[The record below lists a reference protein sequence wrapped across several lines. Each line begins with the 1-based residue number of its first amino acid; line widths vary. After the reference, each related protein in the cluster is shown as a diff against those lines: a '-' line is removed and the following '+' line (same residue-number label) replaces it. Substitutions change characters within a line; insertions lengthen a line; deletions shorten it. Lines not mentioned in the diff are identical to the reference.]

1 MKALNLYKARL
12 IPRGWRFGET
22 NNISKFK
29 TMKEEILQAV
39 KEWIIETFSEH
50 DYGKEVATCY
60 DSIEELLD
68 DFDKEMACR
77 IP

>member
-1 MKALNLYKARL
+1 
-12 IPRGWRFGET
+12 
-22 NNISKFK
+22 
-29 TMKEEILQAV
+29 MKEGILQVV
-39 KEWIIETFSEH
+39 KEWIIETFSEREH

-77 IP
+77 LDVP